1 MNVFTRLAGKV
12 GEYTIILTKNSF
24 KMQNVLIET
33 VYYKKGNQYNNT
45 IFQKENKRKTAEAT
59 IQFKI
64 TFSYYKNLVNNMLVL
79 FLLAYQLTYFYF
91 LILLQILNHL
101 FVFLA

>member
-1 MNVFTRLAGKV
+1 MNVFTRLAEKI

-24 KMQNVLIET
+24 KMQNILIET

-59 IQFKI
+59 LQFKI
-64 TFSYYKNLVNNMLVL
+64 TFSYYKISS
-79 FLLAYQLTYFYF
+79 LTSVTFA
-91 LILLQILNHL
+91 LPSRSRR
-101 FVFLA
+101 

>member
-1 MNVFTRLAGKV
+1 MNVFTKLAGKV

-64 TFSYYKNLVNNMLVL
+64 TFSYYKIKS
-79 FLLAYQLTYFYF
+79 LTSVTFA
-91 LILLQILNHL
+91 LPSRSRR
-101 FVFLA
+101 

>member
-1 MNVFTRLAGKV
+1 MNVLPDLPEKL
-12 GEYTIILTKNSF
+12 ENILILTKNSF

-64 TFSYYKNLVNNMLVL
+64 TFSYYKIKS
-79 FLLAYQLTYFYF
+79 LTSVTFA
-91 LILLQILNHL
+91 LPSRSRR
-101 FVFLA
+101 